1 MNAVVEIPEGGV
13 TGPIAAMGGH
23 TAGWSVYLNDSGV
36 PTFAYNFPGP
46 TYTYIRGTE
55 PLTAGRHEVG
65 YEFEKTGP
73 EPLGA
78 GGTGRI
84 SVDGEVVA
92 EGEIA
97 RTCTVGYSLDET
109 FDIGWDKGSP
119 VCEEYGP
126 IARFTGKIVK
136 VDFDSRP
143 DLHPDHDQYRADAE
157 VTHALI
163 RQ

>member
-1 MNAVVEIPEGGV
+1 
-13 TGPIAAMGGH
+13 MGGD
-23 TAGWSVYLNDSGV
+23 TAGWSVYLSESGV
-36 PTFAYNFPGP
+36 LTFCYNFPGP

-55 PLTAGRHEVG
+55 PLPAGRHEVG

-78 GGTGRI
+78 GGIGRL
-84 SVDGEVVA
+84 SVDGEVVG
-92 EGEIA
+92 EGEIP

-119 VCEEYGP
+119 VSEEYGA
-126 IARFTGKIVK
+126 IAKFTGRIVK
-136 VDFDSRP
+136 VDFDSQP
-143 DLHPDHDQYRADAE
+143 DLHPEHGEHRAGAE